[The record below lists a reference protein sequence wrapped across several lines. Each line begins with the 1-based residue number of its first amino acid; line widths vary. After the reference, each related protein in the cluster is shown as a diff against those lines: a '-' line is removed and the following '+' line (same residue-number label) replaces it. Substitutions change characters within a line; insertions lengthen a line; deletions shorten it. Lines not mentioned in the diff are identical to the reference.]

1 MLSFYLRRK
10 QLELSQALQLM
21 REAELLMHGG
31 EYEVT
36 SFQVLSLT
44 ANSRCSAY
52 DSEFVALAQDLGVP
66 LVTSDTMI
74 LSEFPSTTIS
84 LNDFN
89 FSRPLD

>member
-10 QLELSQALQLM
+10 QLEFSKTLQLM
-21 REAELLMHGG
+21 QEAELLMQGS

-36 SFQVLSLT
+36 SLHVLNLT
-44 ANSRCSAY
+44 AHSRCSAY
-52 DSEFVALAQDLGVP
+52 DSEFVALARDLGVP